1 MEKWVVTAKKA
12 DFQEISRKYGIDP
25 VIARIIR
32 NRDVIGDEAIDQ
44 YLNGK
49 LDDIP
54 SWKLLKDIDKAISII
69 SEKIAQGCRM
79 RIIGDYDID
88 GVTATYI
95 LLKGFKRLGA
105 NVDTYIPDRIADGY
119 GIHDHLIEK
128 AREDGIDTIVTC
140 DNGISAADQI
150 AFAKSLGMT
159 VVVTDHHE
167 IPFEDTDTG
176 RMYKLP
182 PADAIVNPKQPDC
195 AYPNKNI
202 CGAVVAMKLVFA
214 LYERYG
220 IPESE
225 KEDYLELAAIA
236 TVGDIMDLKGENR
249 ILVKEGL
256 VRLPHTKNKGLKA
269 LIRAIGLED
278 QKITSYD
285 IGFRLGPCINAS
297 ERLDTAMRSLALLQ
311 CTDEEKAAKLAD
323 DLKALN
329 DSRKAL
335 TEQGTE
341 AAYKLIEG
349 SDLKNDKVM
358 VVFLPDCHESLAGI
372 IAGRIREKYHKPAFV
387 LTRGEK
393 SVKGSGRSTENYSMY
408 EELVKCDKLLIQ
420 YGGHPMAAGLS
431 IEEKNVEDF
440 RHQLNE
446 NCTLTEEDM
455 IPKIVI
461 DVPMPVSY
469 INEALIRQLAVLEPF
484 GKGNTKPL
492 FAQKNLRVLKVGI
505 YGKNQNTVKL
515 QLQDPSGVVMDGIY
529 WGEAKEFAEFA
540 RTHETISVTYYPKI
554 NTYMGRESLQIV
566 IQNYCA

>member
-12 DFQEISRKYGIDP
+12 DFQGIGRKYGIDP

-32 NRDVIGDEAIDQ
+32 NRDITGDEAIEE
-44 YLNGK
+44 YLNGT
-49 LDDIP
+49 LADIP
-54 SWKLLKDIDKAISII
+54 SWKLLKDIDKAVEII
-69 SEKIAQGCRM
+69 SGKIDAGTKM

-105 NVDTYIPDRIADGY
+105 NVDTYIPDRVADGY
-119 GIHDHLIEK
+119 GIHDHLIKK
-128 AREDGIDTIVTC
+128 AMEDGIDTIVTC
-140 DNGISAADQI
+140 DNGISASSQI
-150 AFAKSLGMT
+150 TYAKELGMT

-167 IPFEDTDTG
+167 VPFTDTEEG
-176 RMYKLP
+176 RTYILP
-182 PADAIVNPKQPDC
+182 PADAIINPKQADC
-195 AYPNKNI
+195 TYPNKNI

-214 LYERYG
+214 LYEKYRL
-220 IPESE
+220 PEEE
-225 KEDYLELAAIA
+225 KEDFLEPAAIA
-236 TVGDIMDLKGENR
+236 TVGDIMDLQGENR

-256 VRLPHTKNKGLKA
+256 ARLPFTKNKGLKA

-297 ERLDTAMRSLALLQ
+297 GRLDTAMRSLALLQ
-311 CTDEEKAAKLAD
+311 SEDEEEAAKLAG

-335 TEQGTE
+335 TEKGTE
-341 AAYKLIEG
+341 KAYKLIE
-349 SDLKNDKVM
+349 SSNLTHDRVM
-358 VVFLPDCHESLAGI
+358 VVFLPECHESLAGI
-372 IAGRIREKYHKPAFV
+372 IAGRIREKYHKPTFV

-393 SVKGSGRSTENYSMY
+393 SLKGSGRSTENYSMY
-408 EELVKCDKLLIQ
+408 EELVKCDSLLVQ

-431 IEEKNVEDF
+431 IEEENVEKF
-440 RHQLNE
+440 RQTLND

-461 DVPMPVSY
+461 DVPMPISY
-469 INEALIRQLAVLEPF
+469 INEELVEQLSILEPF

-492 FAQKNLRVLKVGI
+492 FAQKNLRVLKVEI
-505 YGKNQNTVKL
+505 YGKTQNTVKL
-515 QLQDPSGVVMDGIY
+515 QLRDPSGAVMDGLY
-529 WGEAKEFAEFA
+529 WGEAKEFADFA
-540 RTHETISVTYYPKI
+540 RSHETISVTYYPRI
-554 NTYMGRESLQIV
+554 NSYMGRESLQIV
-566 IQNYCA
+566 IQNYC